1 MQTSIVAPPLADEM
15 KRMGER
21 IAELEAENAAL
32 SAHQCTHG
40 ESSEHGSWL
49 CPLTLIEQAAK
60 GRYWQMAKGKVRSG
74 EPLYGAAIIEPKTN
88 KIIMLGEG
96 DDLTSAIRAL
106 EPAQE
111 K

>member
-1 MQTSIVAPPLADEM
+1 MIEPSDA
-15 KRMGER
+15 ER
-21 IAELEAENAAL
+21 SEWPDATRAYVEQLEADNATL

-40 ESSEHGSWL
+40 QGSDHGDWL
-49 CPLTLIEQAAK
+49 CPVTLIDKAAA

-74 EPLYGAAIIEPKTN
+74 EPMYGAAIIEPKTN

-96 DDLTSAIRAL
+96 DDLASAIRAL
-106 EPAQE
+106 APAKE